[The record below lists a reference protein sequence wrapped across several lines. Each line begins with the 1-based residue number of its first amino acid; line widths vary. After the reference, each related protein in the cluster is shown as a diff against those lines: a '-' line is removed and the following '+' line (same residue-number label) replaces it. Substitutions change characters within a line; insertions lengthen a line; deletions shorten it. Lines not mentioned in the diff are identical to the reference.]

1 MSVWVF
7 LVTFMTGSLVI
18 ESTVH
23 DFPDQMNCQMY
34 GQAFISNVMST
45 GGFVASANCFEE
57 RPS

>member
-7 LVTFMTGSLVI
+7 LVTFMAGQLVI

-23 DFPDQMNCQMY
+23 DFPDQMTCQMY
-34 GQAFISNVMST
+34 GQAFISNVTST
-45 GGFVASANCFEE
+45 GGFVLLANCVEE